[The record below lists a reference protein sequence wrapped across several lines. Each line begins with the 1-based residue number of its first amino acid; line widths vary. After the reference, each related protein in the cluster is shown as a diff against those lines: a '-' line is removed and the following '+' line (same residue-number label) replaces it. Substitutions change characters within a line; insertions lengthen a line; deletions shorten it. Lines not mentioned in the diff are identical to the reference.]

1 MSTFTQETLLEAK
14 KEIVRAQIERFHEFY
29 AHYFNRPETLRMVQF
44 FFEKVYNMD
53 GTQEWIEIA
62 YSSFDKV
69 KTMIKES
76 TRESME
82 QLMELH
88 QITDELDKKMAE
100 LLLKKGWKLGEKIS
114 RKTYDELFQEMGHAE
129 LRAKQLK
136 YVLRNLTQF
145 YELAHRPINAVILKP
160 VRFMSKVLG
169 IYPLFAI
176 VEEGYYACLTVSLEI
191 FQAFYKEV
199 ETKEWEY
206 LFKLFPHLKESYKN

>member
-1 MSTFTQETLLEAK
+1 MATFTELDLQEAK
-14 KEIVRAQIERFHEFY
+14 KEIIRAQIERFHEFY
-29 AHYFNRPETLRMVQF
+29 FRYFNQPETLRMVQF

-53 GTQEWIEIA
+53 GAQEWIEIA
-62 YSSFDKV
+62 YSGFDKV
-69 KTMIKES
+69 KSMIKES

-100 LLLKKGWKLGEKIS
+100 LLLKKGWKPGTQIS
-114 RKTYDELFQEMGHAE
+114 RQTYDELFQEMGEAE

-145 YELAHRPINAVILKP
+145 YELAHRPINSVILKP

-199 ETKEWEY
+199 EIKEWDY
-206 LFKLFPHLKESYKN
+206 LFKMFPHLQNSQN